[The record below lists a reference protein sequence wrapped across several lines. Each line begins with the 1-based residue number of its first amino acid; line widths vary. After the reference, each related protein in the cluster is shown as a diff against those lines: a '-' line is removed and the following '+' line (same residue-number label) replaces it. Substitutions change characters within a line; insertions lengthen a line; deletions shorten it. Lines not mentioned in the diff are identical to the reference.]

1 MLQQHPITEHALV
14 GLFSPRNYF
23 GLLRGIVLTLCLFAP
38 WVADAATLE
47 QISAEQVLV
56 EMNLARTDP
65 PQYAEFLRELRQQ
78 FQGDSYYIPG
88 YSVAIRTIEGPAAV
102 DEAIDF
108 LTRQK
113 PLPPLVWST
122 KLASVAAELAQE
134 QSKSGAVGHD
144 GGSSGGLLKRIK
156 RSGIKEKRIG
166 ENVAYGAITAR
177 GIVIDLLI
185 DDGVPNRGH
194 RKNQF
199 DPNFAKAGVSCGF
212 HPRYQTMCVI
222 DFARAFKE

>member
-1 MLQQHPITEHALV
+1 MSQHYPIIEDALA
-14 GLFSPRNYF
+14 GFSS
-23 GLLRGIVLTLCLFAP
+23 LRGFILILRGLVLIVCLFIP
-38 WVADAATLE
+38 WVTCAATLE
-47 QISAEQVLV
+47 PISAEQVLA
-56 EMNLARTDP
+56 EINLARTNP
-65 PQYAEFLRELRQQ
+65 VKYAEFLRELRRQ

-113 PLPPLVWST
+113 PLPPLIWSA
-122 KLASVAAELAQE
+122 KLAAVAAELAQE
-134 QSKSGAVGHD
+134 QSKSGAVGHE

-156 RSGIKEKRIG
+156 RSGIREKRIG
-166 ENVAYGAITAR
+166 ENVAYGAITPR

-185 DDGVPNRGH
+185 DDGVPGRGH

-199 DPNFAKAGVSCGF
+199 DRNFAKAGVSCGI

-222 DFARAFKE
+222 DFAGAFKE

>member
-1 MLQQHPITEHALV
+1 MVQHNAISENV
-14 GLFSPRNYF
+14 MVSLFSPGIFYVI
-23 GLLRGIVLTLCLFAP
+23 LRGIVVTIWLFSP
-38 WVADAATLE
+38 CFADAAVLE
-47 QISAEQVLV
+47 QISAEQVLA

-65 PQYAEFLRELRQQ
+65 VKYAEFLRELRGQ

-88 YSVAIRTIEGPAAV
+88 YSIAIRTIEGPAAV
-102 DEAIDF
+102 DEAIKF

-113 PLPPLVWST
+113 PLPPLLWST

-134 QSKSGAVGHD
+134 QSKSGAVGHE
-144 GGSSGGLLKRIK
+144 GSSSGGLLKRIK

-166 ENVAYGAITAR
+166 ENVAYGAITPR

-185 DDGVPNRGH
+185 DDGVPSRGH

-199 DPNFAKAGVSCGF
+199 DPTFAKAGVSCGF